1 MGALVNS
8 SCNIGD
14 LEAKALVNTSVLLQ
28 FLPAGDWVKRFLQ
41 KLKKGMFRNAKTV
54 RVLAN

>member
-28 FLPAGDWVKRFLQ
+28 FLPAGDCVKMFLQ
-41 KLKKGMFRNAKTV
+41 KLKKGMIRNA
-54 RVLAN
+54 